1 MDATLAKVLRAWELS
16 ASLHQPNPATSA
28 DEIAQA
34 ERQLDRR
41 LPAAFKQLYATAGG
55 GSFLHGN
62 LVLEPPLPLAG
73 EEDGMALT
81 TASALLREAEWPI
94 PHGLV
99 TFGGNGADD
108 HFGVWLPGDREAHP
122 LIVQIGE
129 IFEDAAFAV
138 VGDDVASFLAGWS
151 AYYLLQLGDE
161 SDAGPAL
168 DALGVPAQL
177 RVQSSNLGDDDM
189 DALLAWA
196 SPHLPDV
203 HPDPYERGLTA
214 GDVAKIARAAP

>member
-1 MDATLAKVLRAWELS
+1 MAATLEKVLRAWDLS
-16 ASLHQPNPATSA
+16 ASLHRPNPAASA
-28 DEIAQA
+28 EEIALA

-41 LPAAFKQLYATAGG
+41 LPASFKQLYAAAGG

-62 LVLEPPLPLAG
+62 LVLEPPLPRAG
-73 EEDGMALT
+73 ADEDMALT

-108 HFGVWLPGDREAHP
+108 HFGVWLPGDREARP

-129 IFEDAAFAV
+129 IFEDASFAV
-138 VGDDVASFLAGWS
+138 IGDDLASFLAGWS
-151 AYYLLQLGDE
+151 AYYLLLLGDE
-161 SDAGPAL
+161 ADAGPAL
-168 DALGVPAQL
+168 DELGVPAQL
-177 RVQSSNLGDDDM
+177 RVQSSDLGDDDM

-203 HPDPYERGLTA
+203 HPDAYERGLTA
-214 GDVAKIARAAP
+214 DDVAKVARAAP